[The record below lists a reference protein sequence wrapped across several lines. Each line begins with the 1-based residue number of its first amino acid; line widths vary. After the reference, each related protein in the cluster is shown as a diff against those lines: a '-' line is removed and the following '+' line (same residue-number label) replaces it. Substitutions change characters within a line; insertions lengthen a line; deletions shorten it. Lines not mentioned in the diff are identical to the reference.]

1 MLRRLFLS
9 LACFAAVMQPLA
21 FVQAAEPA
29 LPAMSAEAAV
39 KGYVDNLVTR
49 IREVKP
55 LYASDRAAYLTA
67 VGEALTGFVDFN
79 EVARGV
85 MAKYG
90 NSATPEQMQRFAEVF
105 KASLVDFY
113 GSSLADYSAADYTIV
128 AATEVPENPVS
139 ATPVKMDFK
148 TASGTL
154 SVEYTMFVNVNS
166 EWKLKNLFI
175 DGINM
180 RRQYYAQ
187 FDSMMLS
194 NNNDIDKVIAQW
206 AVGQ

>member
-1 MLRRLFLS
+1 MLRRLFLF
-9 LACFAAVMQPLA
+9 LACGIAGMQPLV

-29 LPAMSAEAAV
+29 LPAVSAEAAV
-39 KGYVDNLVTR
+39 EGYVSTLVTR

-55 LYASDRAAYLTA
+55 LYDSDRAAYLTA
-67 VGEALTGFVDFN
+67 VGEALTAFVDFN

-90 NSATPEQMQRFAEVF
+90 NSATPEQMQRFADVF
-105 KASLVDFY
+105 KASLVEFY
-113 GSSLADYSAADYTIV
+113 GSSLADYSAADYTV
-128 AATEVPENPVS
+128 VPPTEVPENPVS

-154 SVEYTMFVNVNS
+154 SVEYTMFVNANS

>member
-9 LACFAAVMQPLA
+9 LACCIAGMLPMALAA
-21 FVQAAEPA
+21 AAEPS
-29 LPAMSAEAAV
+29 LPAVAADVAV
-39 KGYVDNLVTR
+39 KGYVDAVVAR
-49 IREVKP
+49 IREAKP
-55 LYASDRAAYLTA
+55 LYTSDRAAYLAA
-67 VGEALTGFVDFN
+67 VGEALTDFVDFN

-90 NSATPEQMQRFAEVF
+90 NSATPAQMQKFAEVF

-113 GSSLADYSAADYTIV
+113 GSSLADYSDADYAV
-128 AATEVPENPVS
+128 VPNENAPEDPAS

-154 SVEYTMFVNVNS
+154 TVEYTMFVNANN

-180 RRQYYAQ
+180 RRQFFAQ